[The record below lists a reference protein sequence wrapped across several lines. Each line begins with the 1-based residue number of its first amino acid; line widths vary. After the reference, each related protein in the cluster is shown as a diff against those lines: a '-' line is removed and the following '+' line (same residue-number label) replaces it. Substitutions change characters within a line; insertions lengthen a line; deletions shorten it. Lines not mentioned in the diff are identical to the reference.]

1 MVRGSLLVDALV
13 RLFELQWEMA
23 VPIAD
28 VAGPDDDAAALTEQE
43 RRLLAMLSSGMTDE
57 AMARAVGLSHR
68 TVQRRLA
75 ELARRVGAEGRFQ
88 LGVQAARRGW
98 V

>member
-1 MVRGSLLVDALV
+1 
-13 RLFELQWEMA
+13 
-23 VPIAD
+23 
-28 VAGPDDDAAALTEQE
+28 
-43 RRLLAMLSSGMTDE
+43 MLCSGMTDE
-57 AMARAVGLSHR
+57 ALARAVGLAHR

-75 ELARRVGAEGRFQ
+75 ELARRVGAAGRFQ